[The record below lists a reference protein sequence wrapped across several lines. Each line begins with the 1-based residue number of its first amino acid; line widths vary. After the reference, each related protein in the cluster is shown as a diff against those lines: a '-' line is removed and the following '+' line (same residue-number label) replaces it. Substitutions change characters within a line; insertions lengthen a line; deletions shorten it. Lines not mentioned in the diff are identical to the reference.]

1 MNPTIAIV
9 AQGAMG
15 AGVGARLVERGL
27 RVVTS
32 LAGRTDASA
41 QRAKAAGMVA
51 VSDAECAQADFFLS
65 ICPPSDALALAEK
78 MAAIIATADKKPVY
92 VDCNAVSPKRKVVI
106 GDTILNSGA
115 PFVDVGI
122 TGLPPRAGH
131 SPTLHAAG
139 PDAGKFGVLNDF
151 GIKVNVIEGPI
162 GAASALKMSYAG
174 ITKGMTALGSM
185 MMLAATRA
193 GVAEL
198 ARNELDHSHAA
209 LITQF
214 QRAVPDMF
222 DKAYRFDG
230 EMLEIADFVAED
242 PQARQMYEAISAFYT
257 RIAADHVGKHE
268 ETGALAA
275 FLQKK
280 A

>member
-174 ITKGMTALGSM
+174 ITKGMTATPHSSRSFNARCRICSTRRTGLTARCWRSLTSWPKTHKRGRCMRRSRRS
-185 MMLAATRA
+185 TRA
-193 GVAEL
+193 L
-198 ARNELDHSHAA
+198 RL
-209 LITQF
+209 T
-214 QRAVPDMF
+214 M
-222 DKAYRFDG
+222 
-230 EMLEIADFVAED
+230 
-242 PQARQMYEAISAFYT
+242 
-257 RIAADHVGKHE
+257 
-268 ETGALAA
+268 
-275 FLQKK
+275 
-280 A
+280 

>member
-1 MNPTIAIV
+1 MRNFRARCGELDLVALHAGAVLVVEVRHRQRHEWGGAAASVDARKRQRILRTTRRLLQCHPELNRRPLRFDVIV
-9 AQGAMG
+9 CDGF
-15 AGVGARLVERGL
+15 VGNVALKASEGL
-27 RVVTS
+27 ATMVS
-32 LAGRTDASA
+32 SFI
-41 QRAKAAGMVA
+41 RAEF
-51 VSDAECAQADFFLS
+51 SRS
-65 ICPPSDALALAEK
+65 IFTK

-174 ITKGMTALGSM
+174 ITKGKLVVWVRDEVGNLTNF
-185 MMLAATRA
+185 TT
-193 GVAEL
+193 EL
-198 ARNELDHSHAA
+198 
-209 LITQF
+209 
-214 QRAVPDMF
+214 
-222 DKAYRFDG
+222 
-230 EMLEIADFVAED
+230 
-242 PQARQMYEAISAFYT
+242 
-257 RIAADHVGKHE
+257 
-268 ETGALAA
+268 
-275 FLQKK
+275 
-280 A
+280 